1 MLCAAGSTSTSPALS
16 PASSLLM
23 HGAANHLQA
32 NFLDHAIVSMI

>member
-1 MLCAAGSTSTSPALS
+1 VCSRINLDLAGAF